1 MGLSFWLMHLFK
13 GIKQWWSYSFGL
25 WESDTPLDFRE
36 EVSKGKYL
44 DSRVCAASLGR
55 VPLQGTW
62 VATGCFFLGDGWFTH
77 SCMGARRHKNEP
89 IWIWWCFP
97 QHHFLEKKKK
107 KFQLYHIQILACGTI
122 INLMFLKIDSFYI
135 LKCLKETF
143 DPYSKWET
151 RITHHK

>member
-1 MGLSFWLMHLFK
+1 MDDLHTAAWELVDTKMNP
-13 GIKQWWSYSFGL
+13 FG
-25 WESDTPLDFRE
+25 F
-36 EVSKGKYL
+36 
-44 DSRVCAASLGR
+44 
-55 VPLQGTW
+55 
-62 VATGCFFLGDGWFTH
+62 DGV
-77 SCMGARRHKNEP
+77 
-89 IWIWWCFP
+89 FP
-97 QHHFLEKKKK
+97 SITFYKKKKK